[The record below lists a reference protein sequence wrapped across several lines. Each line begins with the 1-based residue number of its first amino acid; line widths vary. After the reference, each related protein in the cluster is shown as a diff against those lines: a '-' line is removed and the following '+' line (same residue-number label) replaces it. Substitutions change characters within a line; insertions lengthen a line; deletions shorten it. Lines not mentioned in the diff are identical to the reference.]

1 MRILVIG
8 CGSIGT
14 RHIKNL
20 LALGYGH
27 LVVYDADKA
36 VKQAVA
42 ARFGLVACESVA
54 KALDGTDMAL
64 VCTPADSHVALALLA
79 LRKMNAVFIEKPLSA
94 SMRGV
99 EKLRKSGGKR
109 VTVGFNVR
117 FHPMVLAIKDRLENM
132 GTIYSAHMEY
142 AYFLPDARKGSF
154 AAGYSAKKEKGGGV
168 ILDHLHEIDYG
179 IALFGKVRSVFG
191 SAQKISDLDIQT
203 EDTADIVLR
212 FKKGFAC
219 SLHLDYLQRE
229 YSRSVK
235 IVAEKGVIEG
245 NFATGSLKIT
255 QYGTKA
261 ITKKF
266 HKGFDETYK
275 DELRHFIDCLNR
287 RTSPAVSV
295 HDAIHSLKVA
305 LAVKRSVAQQKV
317 IKL

>member
-20 LALGYGH
+20 LALGYRD
-27 LVVYDADKA
+27 LLVYDADEA
-36 VKQAVA
+36 VKHAAA
-42 ARFGLVACESVA
+42 ARFGITACETVA
-54 KALDGTDMAL
+54 KALDETDMAL
-64 VCTPADSHVALALLA
+64 VCTPADSHVSLALLA

-99 EKLRKSGGKR
+99 EKLRKAAGKR

-117 FHPMVLAIKDRLENM
+117 FHPMVSAIKQLLPAI

-142 AYFLPDARKGSF
+142 AYFLPAARKGSF
-154 AAGYSAKKEKGGGV
+154 RTGYSAKKAQGGGV

-179 IALFGKVRSVFG
+179 IALFGKVHSVFG
-191 SAQKISDLDIQT
+191 SAQKISNLDIQT

-212 FKKGFAC
+212 FEKGFSC

-245 NFATGSLKIT
+245 NFAAGSLKFIH
-255 QYGTKA
+255 YGKGTTVKR
-261 ITKKF
+261 F
-266 HKGFDETYK
+266 GKGFDNTYK
-275 DELRHFIDCLNR
+275 DELRRFIACLKR
-287 RTSPAVSV
+287 RAAPAVGV
-295 HDAIHSLKVA
+295 DDAIHSLKVA
-305 LAVKRSVAQQKV
+305 LAVKRSAAQRKV
-317 IKL
+317 